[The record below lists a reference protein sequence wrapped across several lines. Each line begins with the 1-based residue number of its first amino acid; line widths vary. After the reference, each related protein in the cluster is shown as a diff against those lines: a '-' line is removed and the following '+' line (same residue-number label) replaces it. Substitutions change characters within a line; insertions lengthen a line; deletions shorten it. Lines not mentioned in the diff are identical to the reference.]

1 MLCLS
6 ALLIAFV
13 SLQEFL
19 EWLSNLTISEFTLI
33 YWPLLAV
40 DFARS
45 VGKSIFLLSYAVYR
59 KIRPIRFKDGF
70 LPKLSL
76 LIPAHN
82 EEKIIVNAI
91 ESALET
97 DYPNKEIIVIDD
109 GSKDK
114 TYQLAYP
121 YYQRGLIKLL
131 HRDVASGSKATA
143 LNYGLVFASGDVVS
157 VVDADTLLERN
168 SLREIVRPLSNSDIS
183 AVSGNVRI
191 LRGEHGSNNLLVKLQ
206 SYEYLISLELGRRF
220 SSIMKTLLIIS
231 GAFGAFWKENVCS
244 LGEYDKD
251 TITEDFDITFKMRK
265 LGKRLYFADKAV
277 SWTFVPETWKD
288 WRRQR
293 LRWTKGQA
301 ETLWKHRNVFL
312 KKGFDSR
319 FVIAVFDMLFTDIIL
334 LFVRFIWIGYILF
347 MFRNVFIYIFAFS
360 IILYMICEFVTII
373 TAGVLSPRKNDLK
386 KVYLFPVV
394 VLFYRP
400 YYSLIRLKAYI
411 DWIRKKRSVW

>member
-1 MLCLS
+1 M
-6 ALLIAFV
+6 
-13 SLQEFL
+13 
-19 EWLSNLTISEFTLI
+19 SNLTISEFTLI

-168 SLREIVRPLSNSDIS
+168 SLREIV
-183 AVSGNVRI
+183 
-191 LRGEHGSNNLLVKLQ
+191 
-206 SYEYLISLELGRRF
+206 
-220 SSIMKTLLIIS
+220 
-231 GAFGAFWKENVCS
+231 
-244 LGEYDKD
+244 
-251 TITEDFDITFKMRK
+251 
-265 LGKRLYFADKAV
+265 
-277 SWTFVPETWKD
+277 
-288 WRRQR
+288 
-293 LRWTKGQA
+293 
-301 ETLWKHRNVFL
+301 
-312 KKGFDSR
+312 
-319 FVIAVFDMLFTDIIL
+319 
-334 LFVRFIWIGYILF
+334 
-347 MFRNVFIYIFAFS
+347 
-360 IILYMICEFVTII
+360 
-373 TAGVLSPRKNDLK
+373 
-386 KVYLFPVV
+386 
-394 VLFYRP
+394 
-400 YYSLIRLKAYI
+400 
-411 DWIRKKRSVW
+411 